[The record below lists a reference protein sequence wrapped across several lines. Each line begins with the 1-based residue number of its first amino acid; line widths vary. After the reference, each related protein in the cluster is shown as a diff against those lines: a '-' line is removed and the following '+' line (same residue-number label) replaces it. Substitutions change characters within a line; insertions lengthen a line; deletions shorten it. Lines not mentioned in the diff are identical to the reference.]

1 MGLKFT
7 SNGLQ
12 NYFNVASFSFIFVK
26 YKIYSSIHLTLKGF
40 IFVFIMKILLIFY
53 LVIALL
59 GRAGLTPWN
68 LDLRESGGLVSVLTG
83 ASSLTG
89 ASVDGTGC
97 LERGLR

>member
-1 MGLKFT
+1 
-7 SNGLQ
+7 LQ
-12 NYFNVASFSFIFVK
+12 IYFNVASFSFIFVK

-89 ASVDGTGC
+89 ASVEGTGC